1 MREGINHFFGITGV
15 QLFLNKLKSVSRVSV
30 DATLNRFQHKGIW
43 AGRKPTQNI
52 CEFRV
57 AQLIGTMEVVMP
69 SFSVWFIVFTFRC
82 C

>member
-1 MREGINHFFGITGV
+1 M
-15 QLFLNKLKSVSRVSV
+15 

-52 CEFRV
+52 GEFRL
-57 AQLIGTMEVVMP
+57 AQPIGTMEVVMP
-69 SFSVWFIVFTFRC
+69 SFSMWFIVTTFGC